1 MNKRRIKN
9 RQLVYLLLAL
19 FLLFSLI
26 LVLFQYKSYEKQLE
40 ILYQVL
46 ASKDNIDVSTQILK
60 GYKINMKNGKKILEA
75 YGYYKNHDALYQVFV
90 KDSTLV
96 VALSFGMLGIVVL
109 ILNYISLQDKK
120 ARIINANEIEERLRC
135 MLSKKEV
142 LPSRNI
148 YIEEEYESVKESLR
162 YVGETITR
170 LTQEQE
176 MEKEATK
183 ALVTDISHQLKT
195 PVAALKTSL
204 EILEHED
211 LCRKDREEFMNR
223 SIEQVNGIESLLDA
237 LIQISRMEAGMIEIK
252 KESQTI
258 FDTVIESVN
267 RIYIKA
273 QEKKIFLEMEAEEE
287 IQQLSLPHDKKW
299 LCEAFLNI
307 LDNAVKYSPNETKI
321 TIRMIQMVTFLRIEF
336 EDEGIG
342 VATQEYNQIFKR
354 FYRGVHKE
362 VKSQSGSGVGLYLT
376 REIINRHLGTVSVH
390 TGRGKK
396 GARFVVQ
403 LPIK

>member
-1 MNKRRIKN
+1 MNKRRKKN
-9 RQLVYLLLAL
+9 RQLVYLLVAL

-46 ASKDNIDVSTQILK
+46 ASEDNIDVSTQILK

-75 YGYYKNHDALYQVFV
+75 YGYRKNNDALYRAFV
-90 KDSTLV
+90 KDSTLI
-96 VALSFGMLGIVVL
+96 VAVSLGMFGIVTL
-109 ILNYISLQDKK
+109 ILNYTSFQDKK
-120 ARIINANEIEERLRC
+120 IRIINANEIEERLRC
-135 MLSKKEV
+135 ILSKKEV
-142 LPSRNI
+142 FPPSNI
-148 YIEEEYESVKESLR
+148 YIEEEYERVYESLC
-162 YVGETITR
+162 YVGETIIQ

-176 MEKEATK
+176 REKEATK

-211 LCRKDREEFMNR
+211 LSRKDREEFMNR
-223 SIEQVNGIESLLDA
+223 SIEQINGIESLLDA

-273 QEKKIFLEMEAEEE
+273 QEKKILLEMEAEEE

-342 VATQEYNQIFKR
+342 VDRQEYNQVFKR

-376 REIINRHLGTVSVH
+376 REIISRHRGTVSVH